1 MRDNGRIRLSL
12 NLSAS
17 EEQLGRGFLTLAALA
32 CTIRQLSWAHDRVV
46 LVSVDV
52 VRLFQLLGL

>member
-1 MRDNGRIRLSL
+1 MRDNGRVRLFL

-17 EEQLGRGFLTLAALA
+17 EEQLGRGFPTLAALA
-32 CTIRQLSWAHDRVV
+32 YTIRQLSLARDRAV

-52 VRLFQLLGL
+52 DSLYR